1 MDRSKVGK
9 RSRNKGAS
17 FERAI
22 SKQFSNW
29 LGCNVR
35 RTPMS
40 GAYGSEWHLGGD
52 LMFDIDVPWYVE
64 LKNRESW
71 RLEQLFAAKQ
81 CGPVLDWLSST
92 WEEAEQAEK
101 VPIVVFTRN
110 RVETYVAVPLFHLE
124 RDLLVHD
131 ACRLPVV
138 MFLPEMWVV
147 TPLDCFM
154 SVVSP
159 ETVREWRTVQKK
171 LWEDSI

>member
-1 MDRSKVGK
+1 MNRSAVGK

-17 FERAI
+17 FEREI
-22 SKQFSNW
+22 SKQFSEW
-29 LGCNVR
+29 LGCKVR

-71 RLEQLFAAKQ
+71 RLEQLFSANPK
-81 CGPVLDWLSST
+81 GPVLKWLEST
-92 WEEAEQAEK
+92 WREAEQAEK
-101 VPIVVFTRN
+101 VPMVIFKRN
-110 RVETYVAVPLFHLE
+110 RVEAYVALPLFHVE
-124 RDLLVHD
+124 RDLLLRD
-131 ACRLPVV
+131 ACALETV
-138 MFLPEMWVV
+138 MFVPGMWVI

-154 SVVSP
+154 EAVSP
-159 ETVREWRTVQKK
+159 ETVKEWRTIQKK